1 MKQQFQN
8 WNSKVINV
16 SPFPLQDIALLYEG
30 DLDDVAEIVL
40 NGRIF
45 LLG

>member
-16 SPFPLQDIALLYEG
+16 SPFPVYVIALLDEG
-30 DLDDVAEIVL
+30 DLDDVAEVVL
-40 NGRIF
+40 MEQF
-45 LLG
+45 FP